1 MIDWQTII
9 IAGIAATPGALAGTA
24 AVIVSIRTHRAVN
37 SRMDT
42 LLKIATDKATA
53 EATVAEKRAEAGRK
67 VARARVRKS
76 R

>member
-1 MIDWQTII
+1 MIDWQTVI
-9 IAGIAATPGALAGTA
+9 IASIAATPGALAGVA
-24 AVIVSIRTHRAVN
+24 AVVVSVRTHKAVN

-53 EATVAEKRAEAGRK
+53 EATIAEKERGRQK
-67 VARARVRKS
+67 TAPRK